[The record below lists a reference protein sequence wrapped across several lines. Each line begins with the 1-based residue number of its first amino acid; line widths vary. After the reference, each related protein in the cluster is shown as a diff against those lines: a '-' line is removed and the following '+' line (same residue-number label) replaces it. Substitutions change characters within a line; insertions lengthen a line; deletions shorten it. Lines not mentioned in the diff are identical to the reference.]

1 MPYREIALPK
11 ALLFLE
17 PGPLTLITTFDGQKN
32 NVMTISWIMPID
44 FDGGAVMATGPWN
57 YSFEALRK
65 SKECVVCIP
74 AQEMLETAAQ
84 IIGKPA
90 DDGFA
95 VFSVT
100 AAASVENEAAKLHT
114 LLQSCQ
120 DGAIILTDIF
130 GGSATNISLTAS
142 KDLAKCHV
150 ITGLNLSMLLTA
162 INSRK
167 KLPAKEL
174 AEKIEADGKR
184 AVINATELLIKGL

>member
-1 MPYREIALPK
+1 MVKIILV
-11 ALLFLE
+11 
-17 PGPLTLITTFDGQKN
+17 THGQ
-32 NVMTISWIMPID
+32 
-44 FDGGAVMATGPWN
+44 
-57 YSFEALRK
+57 L
-65 SKECVVCIP
+65 
-74 AQEMLETAAQ
+74 AQQMLQTAAQ

-95 VFSVT
+95 AFSVT
-100 AAASVENEAAKLHT
+100 AASSVEKEAAQLHD
-114 LLQSCQ
+114 LLKKCEE
-120 DGAIILTDIF
+120 GAVILTDIF

-167 KLPAKEL
+167 KLSAKEL